1 MQLHGT
7 PKHKYHAS
15 LHPSAPMLRAVG
27 LAIGRAH
34 DALYAGRLLSPGEA
48 AALACGEARSKETLY
63 SIARAVAFDTEC
75 DVDEIE
81 AHLNEHFPDLAK

>member
-7 PKHKYHAS
+7 PKHKHTAS
-15 LHPSAPMLRAVG
+15 LHPGAPLLHAVG
-27 LAIGRAH
+27 LGIARAH
-34 DALYAGRLLSPGEA
+34 EALYAGRLLSPGEA

-81 AHLNEHFPDLAK
+81 AHLNAHFPDLAK